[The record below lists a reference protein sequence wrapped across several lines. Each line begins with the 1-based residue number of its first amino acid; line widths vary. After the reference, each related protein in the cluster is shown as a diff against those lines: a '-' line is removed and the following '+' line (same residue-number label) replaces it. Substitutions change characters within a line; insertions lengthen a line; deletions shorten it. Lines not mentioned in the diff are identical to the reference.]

1 MELEVS
7 KMIIALGVF
16 ISKMP
21 ISACPY
27 ADKGLERKKMRRKKF
42 GENLF
47 FMRTLLGSPVE
58 FLGQRL
64 R

>member
-27 ADKGLERKKMRRKKF
+27 TDKGLERRRMRRKKF
-42 GENLF
+42 AENLF
-47 FMRTLLGSPVE
+47 FMRTLPDIPAE